1 MQGRLSNK
9 LAQATVGITFL
20 AAFATA
26 SPAAWASSAMPPAGG
41 HRVTAGP
48 AGIGFGNGVS
58 SPHAVVAAPVAS
70 APYVGTAQPGDD
82 VADACY
88 VMSGGQKWQLVLDR
102 NGEAGDHYPATAGFL
117 PQAVLT
123 SDPVEGVAC
132 PPSFNTRD
140 STGQGSST
148 MYSAP
153 HFGTYAVAVVPGR
166 DVLFD
171 LCAVTV
177 GGMPWIWVL
186 DTSGEA
192 GDHWADTTG
201 FLPYSELVN
210 PVSVINTAC

>member
-1 MQGRLSNK
+1 MPGQLQSK
-9 LAQATVGITFL
+9 LAKAAVGTALL
-20 AAFATA
+20 AVFATA
-26 SPAAWASSAMPPAGG
+26 SPVAQASAAMRSAG
-41 HRVTAGP
+41 HRVAAGP

-58 SPHAVVAAPVAS
+58 SPRAMVAAPAAS

-82 VADACY
+82 LADACY
-88 VMSGGQKWQLVLDR
+88 IWSGGQKWQLVLDR
-102 NGEAGDHYPATAGFL
+102 NGEVGDHYPATAGFL

-123 SDPVEGVAC
+123 SDPVNGAPC
-132 PPSFNTRD
+132 PPSFNTGD

-177 GGMPWIWVL
+177 GGTPWIWVL

-210 PVSVINTAC
+210 AVSVINTPC